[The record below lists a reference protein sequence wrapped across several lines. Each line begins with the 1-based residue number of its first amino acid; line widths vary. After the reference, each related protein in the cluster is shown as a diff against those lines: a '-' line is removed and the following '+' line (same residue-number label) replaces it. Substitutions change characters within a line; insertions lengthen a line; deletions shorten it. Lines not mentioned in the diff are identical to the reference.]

1 MDALITCAA
10 VMLILI
16 LGLALAMAIKGAFS
30 SYFYTRSS
38 KEHSNVYDMK
48 LYLEKKALSYHMA
61 AEVSDSL
68 VEKTI
73 LLKRKDE
80 TLERLSERF

>member
-1 MDALITCAA
+1 MDALITCTV
-10 VMLILI
+10 VMLTLG
-16 LGLALAMAIKGAFS
+16 LGLALAIVIKGAFS
-30 SYFYTRSS
+30 SYYAARNS

-48 LYLEKKALSYHMA
+48 LYLEKKALSYHLA

-68 VEKTI
+68 VEETI

-80 TLERLSERF
+80 TLERLSGRF